1 MIRVISKNKMGI
13 RFIISYDQIKSKRQI
28 RNEFEQTV
36 KIIQPENSKN
46 PKDRKN
52 WITFE
57 PTGM

>member
-1 MIRVISKNKMGI
+1 MGYDQSISKNKMGI

-46 PKDRKN
+46 PKDRKLDY
-52 WITFE
+52 I
-57 PTGM
+57 

>member
-1 MIRVISKNKMGI
+1 MGI